1 MTVYPDLHLDFKQAL
16 TQLLLAGKVVA
27 VLLHTA
33 IAVRVLQGNW
43 DEVFGICR
51 FCVSCQMFPEGLNFC
66 IPHGG
71 ASSICGT
78 QQQLP

>member
-1 MTVYPDLHLDFKQAL
+1 MTVNPDLHLDFKQAL

-43 DEVFGICR
+43 DER
-51 FCVSCQMFPEGLNFC
+51 FLGFA
-66 IPHGG
+66 
-71 ASSICGT
+71 ASVCHARYF
-78 QQQLP
+78 QRA